1 MGGKRD
7 DLTPQPNSLPPP
19 AATGSCGHRGRLLE
33 KYSERG
39 LSAFSDYE
47 VLEFLL
53 TFALPRIDTKPL
65 AKRLLEKYKTV
76 NAVINAPLD
85 ELCAF
90 KGLGQ
95 RSAVLLTLVKDMIE
109 YSLKEGV
116 VYKPIITQRSDVEN
130 YLRSKLRER
139 RDECVIA
146 LYLDNG
152 NRVLG
157 DEIVAEGTVNRC
169 VIFPRK
175 VMEGAMKH
183 SAASFILV
191 HNHPGGTAAASEE
204 DWKTTERLYSAGKQ
218 IDIPMLDHIII
229 SKDKAVSLREFKR
242 WPE

>member
-1 MGGKRD
+1 
-7 DLTPQPNSLPPP
+7 
-19 AATGSCGHRGRLLE
+19 LLE
-33 KYSERG
+33 KYAERG

-65 AKRLLEKYKTV
+65 AKTLLLRYKTV

-85 ELCAF
+85 ELCGI
-90 KGLGQ
+90 KGLGK
-95 RSAVLLTLVKDMIE
+95 RSAVLLALVKDVIAF
-109 YSLKEGV
+109 SLRERIV
-116 VYKPIITQRSDVEN
+116 DKPIITRRGDVEN
-130 YLRSKLRER
+130 YLRTDLGEL
-139 RDECVIA
+139 RDERVIA

-157 DEIVAEGTVNRC
+157 TETVAEGTVNRC

-175 VMEGAMKH
+175 VMEGAMKR
-183 SAASFILV
+183 SAAAFILV

>member
-1 MGGKRD
+1 
-7 DLTPQPNSLPPP
+7 
-19 AATGSCGHRGRLLE
+19 LLE
-33 KYSERG
+33 KYTDRG
-39 LSAFSDYE
+39 LSALSDYE

-53 TFALPRIDTKPL
+53 TFALPRIDTKPI
-65 AKRLLEKYKTV
+65 AKALLGRYGTV
-76 NAVINAPLD
+76 SAVINAPLD
-85 ELCAF
+85 ELCEI
-90 KGLGQ
+90 KGLGR
-95 RSAVLLTLVKDMIE
+95 RSAVLFTLVKDIMAYTLRE
-109 YSLKEGV
+109 RV
-116 VYKPIITQRSDVEN
+116 VDKPIITQRSDVEN
-130 YLRSKLRER
+130 YLRSRLSER
-139 RDECVIA
+139 RDERVIA

-175 VMEGAMKH
+175 VMEGAMRH
-183 SAASFILV
+183 SAAAFILV

-204 DWKTTERLYSAGKQ
+204 DWKTTERLYNAGKQ

>member
-1 MGGKRD
+1 
-7 DLTPQPNSLPPP
+7 
-19 AATGSCGHRGRLLE
+19 LLE
-33 KYSERG
+33 KYTDRG

-53 TFALPRIDTKPL
+53 TFALPRIDTKPIAKDLL
-65 AKRLLEKYKTV
+65 ARYGTV
-76 NAVINAPLD
+76 SAVVNAPLD
-85 ELCAF
+85 ELREV
-90 KGLGQ
+90 KGVGQ
-95 RSAVLLTLVKDMIE
+95 RSAVLLTLVKDITA
-109 YSLKEGV
+109 YCLREGV
-116 VYKPIITQRSDVEN
+116 IDKPVITQRSDVEK
-130 YLRSKLRER
+130 YLRSRLSESRNER
-139 RDECVIA
+139 VIA

-157 DEIVAEGTVNRC
+157 DEVVAEGTVNRC

-175 VMEGAMKH
+175 VMEGAMKR

-204 DWKTTERLYSAGKQ
+204 DWKTTERLYNAGKQ